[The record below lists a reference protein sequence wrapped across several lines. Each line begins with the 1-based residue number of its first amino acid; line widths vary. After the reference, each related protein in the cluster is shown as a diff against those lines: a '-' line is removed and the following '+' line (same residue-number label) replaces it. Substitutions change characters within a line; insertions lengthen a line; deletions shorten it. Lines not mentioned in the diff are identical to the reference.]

1 MTGII
6 FLLVIIV
13 ILHLPFFLKVHND
26 KEVGRFMK
34 KINCIGS
41 LCMMLIVMLFAT
53 SCAAR
58 QEPPNILSIED
69 RFQHNKED
77 ILLVTEYLAH
87 CGYEDFYFQA
97 GGKTALADLTDIAIT
112 DTDVVSAVKHLEKQ
126 GFYSFGKQGNTVKFM
141 MWKGFIVD
149 IDCGIL
155 YSINGRDEPET
166 EYMTKIEPLSE
177 RGWYYYVSDFNQW
190 RIENDS

>member
-13 ILHLPFFLKVHND
+13 ILLILFFLKIHND
-26 KEVGRFMK
+26 KEVGRYMK
-34 KINCIGS
+34 KTNCIGL

-58 QEPPNILSIED
+58 QEPPNILTIED
-69 RFQHNKED
+69 RFQHSKED

-87 CGYEDFYFQA
+87 CGYENFYIRA
-97 GGKTALADLTDIAIT
+97 DGKTALADLTDIAIT
-112 DTDVVSAVKHLEKQ
+112 DTDVMSAVEHLEKE
-126 GFYSFGKQGNTVKFM
+126 GFYSFDKHGNTVEFL

-149 IDCGIL
+149 IGCGIL
-155 YSINGRDEPET
+155 YSINGRDEPAAP
-166 EYMTKIEPLSE
+166 YMTKIEPLSE